1 MVTFWIYFEELT
13 GSAEGLDMRE
23 VRDIGESRT
32 SKRTSKRIMF
42 SFTKPVQTG

>member
-23 VRDIGESRT
+23 VRDIGESRRLLG
-32 SKRTSKRIMF
+32 KLEVVKIGIQ
-42 SFTKPVQTG
+42 K